1 VSIFNHF
8 YYFFYLLLTS
18 YLFWSSFFGSPFY
31 CIGNVFKCTSLHSYE
46 PVTLKSLQTKITE
59 AEAQAERLLMPGAH
73 SNGPA
78 EDGKNLPAWVDVF
91 QKYFELKKSS
101 ISKSAWQEQFRT
113 ALQTMRNTLIP
124 PAEALD
130 TRTSSVTW
138 DGATVEAHT
147 THPASKS
154 LIASDGTITL
164 VPAVISNSQ
173 TSSSRNVHH
182 RVGNAGST
190 GAGLGITGTGIDRFL
205 EMMMMM
211 MNNHTR
217 QLLRRPFQEVHGD
230 YKEAKENLVASIAAN
245 DHGDIS
251 FYCAALNALEDEL
264 KSHQ

>member
-1 VSIFNHF
+1 MKN
-8 YYFFYLLLTS
+8 
-18 YLFWSSFFGSPFY
+18 
-31 CIGNVFKCTSLHSYE
+31 
-46 PVTLKSLQTKITE
+46 LQTKITE
-59 AEAQAERLLMPGAH
+59 AEAQAEKLLMPGAH

-78 EDGKNLPAWVDVF
+78 EDGENLPVWVDVF
-91 QKYFELKKSS
+91 RKYFELKKSS

-130 TRTSSVTW
+130 TRTSSVTR

-154 LIASDGTITL
+154 LIAPDGTITL

-173 TSSSRNVHH
+173 TSSSRNVRQ

-190 GAGLGITGTGIDRFL
+190 GAGLGITGTGIDRFP
-205 EMMMMM
+205 EMMMM

-230 YKEAKENLVASIAAN
+230 YKEAKENLAAAIAAN

-251 FYCAALNALEDEL
+251 FYRAALNALEDEL